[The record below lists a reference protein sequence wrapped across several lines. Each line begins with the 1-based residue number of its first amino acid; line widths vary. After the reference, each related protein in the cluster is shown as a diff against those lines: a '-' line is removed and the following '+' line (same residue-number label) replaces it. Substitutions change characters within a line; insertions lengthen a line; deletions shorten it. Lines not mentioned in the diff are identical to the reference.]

1 MLSKEDNDLITRVG
15 PGTPAGNWLRRYWHP
30 IAICESGDFIK
41 THWDYAKPLTFEGEL
56 GTVGSH
62 ADRLGNF
69 KGKPTPVRILGE
81 DLVLFRDGAGRPGL
95 IGRYC
100 PHRNA
105 SFEFGRIEANGIS
118 CCYHGWSFDLAGN
131 CLAMPAEPA
140 ESRFKDKVKHTAY
153 PVREMGGLMWAYM
166 GPMDAQGGDAKDEPP
181 VLPRYDVYAR
191 TDGVRA
197 VENFGLWPANYFQIC
212 ENSVDQSHTAIL
224 HGGEGGER
232 RDIWGTEIPKTTWE
246 PIELGI
252 KATAARP
259 GMNYT
264 RASYFVLPTMNR
276 LPQPWPGGKFRWPR
290 FSALWRTPVDDTHTM
305 VFSVCFTPKVD
316 GRLPELPAGMSFD
329 ITDQLLVHREQD
341 YQAIASQGR
350 ITARTT
356 ERLATSDE
364 GVILLRK
371 LAMEG
376 IRDVQAGRD
385 PRGVRRTDPD
395 AIVDLERI
403 VEDDLNRMV
412 SA

>member
-1 MLSKEDNDLITRVG
+1 MLSRDDNELLTRVG
-15 PGTPAGNWLRRYWHP
+15 AGTPAGEWLRRYWHP
-30 IAICESGDFIK
+30 IAIAEQGDFIK
-41 THWDYAKPLTFEGEL
+41 THWDYAKPLTFDGE
-56 GTVGSH
+56 TASVGAW

-69 KGKPTPVRILGE
+69 TGKPTPVKILGE
-81 DLVLFRDGAGRPGL
+81 ELVLFRDGSGKPGL

-140 ESRFKDKVKHTAY
+140 ESRFKDKVKHIAY
-153 PVREMGGLMWAYM
+153 PVREMGGLLWAYM
-166 GPMDAQGGDAKDEPP
+166 GPGEPP
-181 VLPRYDVYAR
+181 VLPRFDIYAR

-212 ENSVDQSHTAIL
+212 ENSVDQTHTAIL
-224 HGGEGGER
+224 HGGAGGER

-246 PIELGI
+246 PIDLGI

-264 RASYFVLPTMNR
+264 RASYFVIPTMNR

-290 FSALWRTPVDDTHTM
+290 FSALWRTPVDDTHTL

-316 GRLPELPAGMSFD
+316 GKLPDLPAGMSYD

-341 YQAIASQGR
+341 YQAIVSQGR

-356 ERLATSDE
+356 EKLATSDG

-371 LAMEG
+371 LAMDG
-376 IRDVQAGRD
+376 IRAVQAGRD
-385 PRGVRRTDPD
+385 PQGVRRGPD
-395 AIVDLERI
+395 SGEIIDLEQI
-403 VEDDLNRMV
+403 VEDDLNKMI
-412 SA
+412 SAE